1 MVFFKELSTS
11 LKQKWLEYYKKN
23 RPWLIL
29 HMTEQNTVQTPDGG
43 RRPVSYLILGIL
55 NALEPELEALMFP
68 FSKLKADADSLVEVL
83 GLNFDPDI
91 AIGEKPGSSLD
102 KSTPMNINQIGE
114 DDQEPPGG
122 NSPLMPDTIED
133 SNDLGTA
140 AAAAITGAAA
150 VAGGVALAAGLNQ
163 DFDDLAD
170 NDQGDSDF
178 ELENDNSSF
187 IELDSD
193 SEADNSLDI
202 EMELPTDKLDT
213 GLDPDSEPD
222 DDFALELDSD
232 SEPDDD
238 FALELDSD
246 SEPDDDFALEL
257 DSDSE
262 PDDDFAL
269 ELDSDSET
277 DDDFALELDS
287 DSETDDDLTGI
298 DLEDFDENSSND
310 LTQGKDS
317 SNFMVEDI
325 PESLDESGLDELD
338 SDDLDLF
345 GKNSSDEIADIDL
358 SELGNDNEFDDFS
371 SNDLTDL
378 DLDFELDGEE
388 SSLDEVALDSLVGD
402 KKSSNDDDLEGLLG

>member
-262 PDDDFAL
+262 
-269 ELDSDSET
+269 
-277 DDDFALELDS
+277 
-287 DSETDDDLTGI
+287 TDDDLTGI

>member
-238 FALELDSD
+238 
-246 SEPDDDFALEL
+246 
-257 DSDSE
+257 
-262 PDDDFAL
+262 
-269 ELDSDSET
+269 
-277 DDDFALELDS
+277 
-287 DSETDDDLTGI
+287 LTGI

>member
-114 DDQEPPGG
+114 DDQEPLGG

-246 SEPDDDFALEL
+246 SETDDDFALEL

-262 PDDDFAL
+262 P
-269 ELDSDSET
+269 
-277 DDDFALELDS
+277 
-287 DSETDDDLTGI
+287 DDDLTGI

>member
-246 SEPDDDFALEL
+246 SETDDDFALEL

-262 PDDDFAL
+262 P
-269 ELDSDSET
+269 
-277 DDDFALELDS
+277 
-287 DSETDDDLTGI
+287 DDDLTGI

>member
-102 KSTPMNINQIGE
+102 KSTPMNMNQIGE
-114 DDQEPPGG
+114 DAQEPPGG

-213 GLDPDSEPD
+213 GLDPDSETD
-222 DDFALELDSD
+222 DDFDLELDSDSDADDDFDLELDSD
-232 SEPDDD
+232 SET
-238 FALELDSD
+238 
-246 SEPDDDFALEL
+246 
-257 DSDSE
+257 
-262 PDDDFAL
+262 DDDFAL

-287 DSETDDDLTGI
+287 DSEADDDLTGI
-298 DLEDFDENSSND
+298 DLEDLDENSSND

-317 SNFMVEDI
+317 SNFLVEDI